1 MTRLLRGGFYRLT
14 HSAILLIALLVI
26 LVADV
31 FLNSRCD
38 VTSSNMRDLP
48 MLCTMSEFSA
58 YAESSNM
65 SVTTAASFF
74 RKRGQLES
82 TDATDVI
89 GVFQDI
95 HPFQFRWVLAAK
107 RGVLAIPIIF
117 AIVFLALDFDRRS
130 FNNALYTGFSRDQVY
145 FAKLIL
151 LFVSGFLVSL
161 AGICALTGIYAGTVF
176 TRLPGGY
183 VWSRLLA
190 HALMDC
196 APAPA
201 GGLPHPENG
210 DRRRGDHRLR
220 SAAALHRPGADGHGR
235 LGTGREPAPSGAS
248 QPPLH
253 PPLRRRGLDR
263 LPEGPAPLSA
273 R

>member
-1 MTRLLRGGFYRLT
+1 MTGLLRGGFYRLT
-14 HSAILLIALLVI
+14 HSAVLLIALLVI
-26 LVADV
+26 LAADV

-38 VTSSNMRDLP
+38 VTSSNMRELP

-65 SVTTAASFF
+65 SVTTATAFF

-82 TDATDVI
+82 SDAADVI

-107 RGVLAIPIIF
+107 RGMLAIPIIF

-130 FNNALYTGFSRDQVY
+130 FNNALYTGFSRNQVY

-196 APAPA
+196 ALMAPPLLA
-201 GGLPHPENG
+201 VCLIRKTVISGGVIVAYDLLLRFTGLVQTDMDLWGQGGNLLPVV
-210 DRRRGDHRLR
+210 LL
-220 SAAALHRPGADGHGR
+220 SLLCILLCAAAGWIGFRKA
-235 LGTGREPAPSGAS
+235 
-248 QPPLH
+248 
-253 PPLRRRGLDR
+253 R
-263 LPEGPAPLSA
+263 LP
-273 R
+273 